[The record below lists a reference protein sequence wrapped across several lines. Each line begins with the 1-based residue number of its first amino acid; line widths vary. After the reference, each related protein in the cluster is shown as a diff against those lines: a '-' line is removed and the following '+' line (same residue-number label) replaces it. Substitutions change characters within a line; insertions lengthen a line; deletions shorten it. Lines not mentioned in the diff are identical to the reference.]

1 MTMNLTIFV
10 FRKRKNIYFMLNV
23 WQNNCYS
30 SPKHYNFVILTYVVL
45 NMFVF
50 VNKILLCN
58 SELLNCVQC
67 KTMLY

>member
-1 MTMNLTIFV
+1 
-10 FRKRKNIYFMLNV
+10 MLNV